1 MSRRFLVCI
10 ILSTLFAGIRSHLRA
25 QDVYESQLRISHFR
39 RVAAGRLLFC
49 WVA

>member
-1 MSRRFLVCI
+1 MVRVPMVLV
-10 ILSTLFAGIRSHLRA
+10 LYGPGPLW
-25 QDVYESQLRISHFR
+25 YESQLRISHFR